1 MAKVWNES
9 HILQEPFQTQF
20 FPLYKTLHDTF
31 SKHIEIPREKPQIHQ
46 KIVNQKGFF
55 HKTSSSQLYLIGT
68 FSGPNPLSLR
78 LLIMC
83 LLIVIDLTKGN
94 GQNQSVGIPFEV
106 SSFNSFFFYF
116 PTFLFYCNPI
126 SCFVYVI
133 TCFLRLVLQFF
144 LCSKHVQLLKLG
156 YLFMLYILLHV
167 SGLGFLNK
175 SHARMS
181 LACIRRFN
189 PMYAGLQ
196 LRTQVLSQNGLL
208 VSHVLHLFK
217 PSSHVYNT

>member
-1 MAKVWNES
+1 MTIGSCTWVAACVHRPKHAYTGTLLGTQPGIQRHKKGKFSAIIPEVWNKS
-9 HILQEPFQTQF
+9 RIVQEPFQTQF

-126 SCFVYVI
+126 SC
-133 TCFLRLVLQFF
+133 
-144 LCSKHVQLLKLG
+144 
-156 YLFMLYILLHV
+156 LFML
-167 SGLGFLNK
+167 
-175 SHARMS
+175 
-181 LACIRRFN
+181 
-189 PMYAGLQ
+189 
-196 LRTQVLSQNGLL
+196 
-208 VSHVLHLFK
+208 
-217 PSSHVYNT
+217 